1 MSPRRSTYSV
11 AVFPGYVASVYGSRT
26 DLRDLAAKR
35 GVRAIL
41 GLAPTVVLGTALG
54 CTLLL
59 NTPPRT
65 FDFVVPFLVLGATTV
80 LAFQERLKELVGRP
94 HESSPRRATLALHA
108 AAGFGAVYGGYF
120 NAALGVMLVAALGL
134 AIDDL
139 LARVSALKNAI
150 SAVVGAGAVL
160 AYAIFGPVDWA
171 AAAPSAYMS
180 TMDRPP
186 GSRYRRCSSASL
198 AASASRRISLI
209 GVTWLTSTTPRP
221 GYSDG
226 RRATTPETR
235 EATAEKGSPP
245 GGATSAPASHAS
257 SSAGHRRRTSAKV
270 SPSQAPKSHSIRS
283 GSTRTGP
290 STAASSPPPRHPR
303 QAGRCGEPPIAP
315 GPSHA
320 RSTARRRAPSSAA
333 ARSARS
339 RRAAAGS
346 AGSRSRS
353 AAPTTREPDRE
364 PIREPARVSPPP
376 QRTCRPS
383 RRWRARQRA
392 GCAPGG
398 PR

>member
-1 MSPRRSTYSV
+1 MNVTQAVVLLGAGLPPISATVTNSV

-108 AAGFGAVYGGYF
+108 AAG
-120 NAALGVMLVAALGL
+120 L

-171 AAAPSAYMS
+171 AAAVLTPATLLGGYVGA
-180 TMDRPP
+180 RLA
-186 GSRYRRCSSASL
+186 RRL
-198 AASASRRISLI
+198 
-209 GVTWLTSTTPRP
+209 
-221 GYSDG
+221 
-226 RRATTPETR
+226 
-235 EATAEKGSPP
+235 
-245 GGATSAPASHAS
+245 
-257 SSAGHRRRTSAKV
+257 
-270 SPSQAPKSHSIRS
+270 
-283 GSTRTGP
+283 P
-290 STAASSPPPRHPR
+290 STALRLVIVAF
-303 QAGRCGEPPIAP
+303 GLVVGVVLLI
-315 GPSHA
+315 
-320 RSTARRRAPSSAA
+320 RAL
-333 ARSARS
+333 
-339 RRAAAGS
+339 
-346 AGSRSRS
+346 
-353 AAPTTREPDRE
+353 T
-364 PIREPARVSPPP
+364 
-376 QRTCRPS
+376 
-383 RRWRARQRA
+383 
-392 GCAPGG
+392 
-398 PR
+398 

>member
-1 MSPRRSTYSV
+1 MNVTQAVVLLGAGLAAGTVNAVAGGGSLVTFPTLLAVGLPPISATVTNSV

-171 AAAPSAYMS
+171 AAAVLSPATAVHRAAPGHRGVRSGRRRRAADPRTDLRRPARQRRCDVSFTVRTATAPSAYMS

-235 EATAEKGSPP
+235 EATSEKGSPP

-290 STAASSPPPRHPR
+290 S
-303 QAGRCGEPPIAP
+303 
-315 GPSHA
+315 
-320 RSTARRRAPSSAA
+320 AA
-333 ARSARS
+333 AA
-339 RRAAAGS
+339 
-346 AGSRSRS
+346 
-353 AAPTTREPDRE
+353 TT
-364 PIREPARVSPPP
+364 A
-376 QRTCRPS
+376 
-383 RRWRARQRA
+383 
-392 GCAPGG
+392 
-398 PR
+398 